1 MLLKNKN
8 YKKELQEYKNK
19 TWSVIQRCIDEE
31 VFYLTRDKK
40 CNENDIKMYK
50 SKRLIWN
57 RITFFK
63 NANKEIVN
71 PFRIWKRTKCMLYIF
86 MPLLL
91 PLTLLPINYDIASGN
106 VIYNVTASNLSEY
119 ILLFGLICFV
129 MFIYIHGLKYKK
141 RCNKML
147 ADNGIYKPKRYL
159 KKSSK

>member
-1 MLLKNKN
+1 
-8 YKKELQEYKNK
+8 
-19 TWSVIQRCIDEE
+19 
-31 VFYLTRDKK
+31 
-40 CNENDIKMYK
+40 
-50 SKRLIWN
+50 
-57 RITFFK
+57 
-63 NANKEIVN
+63 
-71 PFRIWKRTKCMLYIF
+71 MLYIF